1 MGDLCAKAQ
10 PTVGRFIPGQ
20 GVLSDVRNQTE
31 QVMERKLINS
41 VPPQTLTQILPPDP
55 ALSSSLT
62 SPDDELE
69 PVSQQTFSLPPKLFL
84 AMVFVTAIGKEAN
97 HGWCLRKVQ

>member
-41 VPPQTLTQILPPDP
+41 VPPRSLTQILPPDP
-55 ALSSSLT
+55 ALSSLLT
-62 SPDDELE
+62 SSDDELE
-69 PVSQQTFSLPPKLFL
+69 PVSQQTLFPPKLL
-84 AMVFVTAIGKEAN
+84 
-97 HGWCLRKVQ
+97 